1 MEEMEP
7 MLSLDTP
14 FLLVKPNLFCS
25 TPAIF
30 KALDLDSRSTADP
43 QQLLKKLTDGAPPW
57 VWVRAKVRV
66 GVRAREAYLT
76 LANP

>member
-1 MEEMEP
+1 MEP
-7 MLSLDTP
+7 MLSLETP

-43 QQLLKKLTDGAPPW
+43 LQLLKKLTDGASARYSS
-57 VWVRAKVRV
+57 RAPAHNLSPGSPSLVP
-66 GVRAREAYLT
+66 GVSPL
-76 LANP
+76 